1 MERERMRDICDYMV
15 AMVECGRTV
24 DCVIQDAMREYQI
37 TEDEAFMIAEACL

>member
-1 MERERMRDICDYMV
+1 MERDRMLEISGYMV